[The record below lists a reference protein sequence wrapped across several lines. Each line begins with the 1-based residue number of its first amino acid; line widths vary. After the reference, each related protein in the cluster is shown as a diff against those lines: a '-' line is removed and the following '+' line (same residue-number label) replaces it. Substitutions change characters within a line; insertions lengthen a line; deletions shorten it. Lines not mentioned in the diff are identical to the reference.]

1 MQLNKDEQIAIAKNI
16 LKTCYWGNTNYT
28 PEYIVE
34 NIHNKFFARKIF
46 SAILEN
52 SKFMTMDLAIMD
64 ERFVVEFLKD
74 WQKKPINFNKER
86 TRLRLD
92 ALINAYID
100 SSYQLRDMRWN

>member
-1 MQLNKDEQIAIAKNI
+1 MQLSKDEQITIAKNI

-52 SKFMTMDLAIMD
+52 SKFMTMDLAIID
-64 ERFVVEFLKD
+64 ECFVVEFLKD
-74 WQKKPINFNKER
+74 WQNKPINFNKER

-100 SSYQLRDMRWN
+100 SSYQLRNMRWN

>member
-1 MQLNKDEQIAIAKNI
+1 MELSQDERIAIAKNI

-34 NIHNKFFARKIF
+34 NIHDKNFARKIF

-52 SKFMTMDLAIMD
+52 SKFMIRDLSIMD
-64 ERFVVEFLKD
+64 KWLVIEFLKE

-86 TRLRLD
+86 MRLRLD

-100 SSYQLRDMRWN
+100 SSYQLRDKRWN

>member
-1 MQLNKDEQIAIAKNI
+1 
-16 LKTCYWGNTNYT
+16 
-28 PEYIVE
+28 
-34 NIHNKFFARKIF
+34 
-46 SAILEN
+46 
-52 SKFMTMDLAIMD
+52 MD

-74 WQKKPINFNKER
+74 WQNKPINFNKER